1 MEVKMSVVINSNYG
15 AVVSRK
21 NLLEVQQQFDRTV
34 ERLSSGQKTI
44 YASDDAA
51 GVAIAGRMEA
61 QIRGLTTAIRHAK
74 DGQSMAGTAEASMQ
88 EVSGLLQRMREIA
101 VHASSGIASSS
112 DKDHLNLEMS
122 NLVSQVEN
130 ISTNSKFNNNQLLRG
145 AQFTF
150 YTDIDISGSNITTA
164 AADMAVTTLGVS
176 QATVG
181 VGSGVAQSSLHVVI
195 TAIDQALETVDT
207 KRADLGAIS
216 NRFDHIVENLQNVIN
231 NTKKSKS
238 TMIDADFSSETT
250 KLTTT
255 NILQQGG
262 NAMLANANAQKKLI
276 LTLFNQ

>member
-1 MEVKMSVVINSNYG
+1 MSVVLNSNYG

-21 NLLEVQQQFDRTV
+21 NLLEVQREFDRTV

-51 GVAIAGRMEA
+51 GIAIAGKMES
-61 QIRGLTTAIRHAK
+61 QIRGLTTAIRHAR
-74 DGQSMAGTAEASMQ
+74 DGQSVAGTAEASMS
-88 EVSGLLQRMREIA
+88 EVSSLLQRMRELA
-101 VHASSGIASSS
+101 VHASSGIASIS
-112 DKDHLNLEMS
+112 DKDHLNLDMS

-130 ISTNSKFNNNQLLRG
+130 ISTNSKFNDKQLLRG

-150 YTDIDISGSNITTA
+150 YTDIDIAGSNITTA
-164 AADMAVTTLGVS
+164 PSDMAVSTLGVS
-176 QATVG
+176 QSTVNIG
-181 VGSGVAQSSLHVVI
+181 AGVAQSSLHVVVS
-195 TAIDQALETVDT
+195 AIDQAIETVDT

-216 NRFDHIVENLQNVIN
+216 NRFDHIIGNLQNVIN
-231 NTKKSKS
+231 NTVKSKS
-238 TMIDADFSSETT
+238 TIIDADFSTQTT

-255 NILQQGG
+255 NILQQSG